1 MMFGIDEKALRVT
14 WTIFL
19 FGLLLLVV
27 YSIRETLL
35 VFAGAV
41 LFAYV
46 LSPIV
51 TLIERFLPKRR
62 VIALGIVYVLLLGA
76 LVGIGFALIPRLA
89 SEATSLLTRLP
100 ALVMSGRWATLP
112 LPSWANPVRG
122 QIMDALNKQAAGL
135 EQHVVPFIQ
144 AAGSRILTEV
154 GSLVPMILVPIVA
167 FFFLKDARTI
177 RASVLAMA
185 QGPARAKLAAIINGV
200 HSMLQN
206 YMKALVILAAA
217 SFLAWMI
224 FLSILGEPYALL
236 LAGLAGVLEFV
247 PVIGPAAALVIM
259 LVVSSATG
267 SGGVV
272 WIIVFWVLN
281 RVFQDYVLNP
291 FLMSSGVEIHPILV
305 LFGVLAGDQL
315 GGIPG
320 MFYSV
325 PVLAIFKV
333 VLNNL
338 SQNTPA
344 KELDREATRVDE
356 ATAVSQP

>member
-14 WTIFL
+14 WTVFL
-19 FGLLLLVV
+19 FGLVLLVV

-51 TLIERFLPKRR
+51 ALIERFLPKRR
-62 VIALGIVYVLLLGA
+62 GMALGIVYVVLLGA
-76 LVGIGFALIPRLA
+76 LVGLGFALIPRLA
-89 SEATSLLTRLP
+89 AEATSLLTRLP

-122 QIMDALNKQAAGL
+122 QIMEALNKQAAGL
-135 EQHVVPFIQ
+135 EEHVVPFIQ
-144 AAGSRILTEV
+144 EAGSRILSEV
-154 GSLVPMILVPIVA
+154 SSLVPMILVPIVA
-167 FFFLKDARTI
+167 FFFLKDARNI
-177 RASVLAMA
+177 RASLLGMA
-185 QGPARAKLAAIINGV
+185 HGPARVRLAAIMTGV
-200 HSMLQN
+200 HAMLQS

-224 FLSILGEPYALL
+224 FLNILGEPYALL
-236 LAGLAGVLEFV
+236 LSGLAGVLEFV
-247 PVIGPAAALVIM
+247 PVIGPAAAVVIM

-267 SGGVV
+267 AGGVV

-325 PVLAIFKV
+325 PVLAILKV
-333 VLNNL
+333 VLSNL
-338 SQNTPA
+338 SQSAP
-344 KELDREATRVDE
+344 EREIALEASIVDGAATVG
-356 ATAVSQP
+356 QP

>member
-1 MMFGIDEKALRVT
+1 MFGIDEKALRVT
-14 WTIFL
+14 WTVFL
-19 FGLLLLVV
+19 FGFLLFLV
-27 YSIRETLL
+27 YSIRDTLL
-35 VFAGAV
+35 VFAAAV

-51 TLIERFLPKRR
+51 SLIERFLPQRR
-62 VIALGIVYVLLLGA
+62 VIALGLVYVLLLGA
-76 LVGIGFALIPRLA
+76 LVGLGFALIPKLA
-89 SEATSLLTRLP
+89 AEATSLLTRLP

-122 QIMDALNKQAAGL
+122 QIMEALNRQAAGL
-135 EQHVVPFIQ
+135 EAHVVPFIQ
-144 AAGSRILTEV
+144 EAGTRILSEV
-154 GSLVPMILVPIVA
+154 SSLVPMILVPIMA

-177 RASVLAMA
+177 KFALLGLARG
-185 QGPARAKLAAIINGV
+185 QARARLAAIINGV
-200 HSMLQN
+200 HGMLQS

-217 SFLAWMI
+217 SFLAWVI
-224 FLSILGEPYALL
+224 FLNILGEPYALL
-236 LAGLAGVLEFV
+236 LAGLAGALEFV
-247 PVIGPAAALVIM
+247 PVIGPAAALIII
-259 LVVSSATG
+259 LVVSSTAG
-267 SGGVV
+267 VGGVAWV
-272 WIIVFWVLN
+272 IVFWILN

-325 PVLAIFKV
+325 PVLAILKV

-338 SQNTPA
+338 SQSVPERDKARSTTVGEN
-344 KELDREATRVDE
+344 

>member
-1 MMFGIDEKALRVT
+1 MFGIDEKALRVT
-14 WTIFL
+14 WTVFL
-19 FGLLLLVV
+19 FGFLLFLV

-35 VFAGAV
+35 VFAAAV

-51 TLIERFLPKRR
+51 ALIERFLPKRR
-62 VIALGIVYVLLLGA
+62 VMALSIVYVVLLGA
-76 LVGIGFALIPRLA
+76 LVGLGFALVPRLA

-100 ALVMSGRWATLP
+100 ALVMSGSWATLP

-122 QIMDALNKQAAGL
+122 QIMAALNKQAAGL
-135 EQHVVPFIQ
+135 EEHVVPFIQ
-144 AAGSRILTEV
+144 EASTRILSEV
-154 GSLVPMILVPIVA
+154 SSLVPMILVPIVA

-177 RASVLAMA
+177 KFGLLGLTR
-185 QGPARAKLAAIINGV
+185 GPARVKLAAIINGV
-200 HSMLQN
+200 HAMLQS

-217 SFLAWMI
+217 SFLAWVI
-224 FLSILGEPYALL
+224 FLNILGEPYALL
-236 LAGLAGVLEFV
+236 LSGLAGVLEFV

-267 SGGVV
+267 AGGVV
-272 WIIVFWVLN
+272 WIIVFWISN

-325 PVLAIFKV
+325 PVLAILKV

-338 SQNTPA
+338 SQTP
-344 KELDREATRVDE
+344 EREMVRE
-356 ATAVSQP
+356 PAVAE